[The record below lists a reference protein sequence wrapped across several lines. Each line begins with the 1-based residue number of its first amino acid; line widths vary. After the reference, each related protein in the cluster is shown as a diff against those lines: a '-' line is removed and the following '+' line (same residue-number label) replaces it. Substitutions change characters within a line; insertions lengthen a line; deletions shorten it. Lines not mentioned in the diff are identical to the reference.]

1 MSFDYGNM
9 MKQAKI
15 MQKKLLEI
23 QQELKELEFEA
34 SAGGGAVKVKVNG
47 SQEILEIKINKD
59 MVDEGDMEMVE
70 DMVMVA
76 VNDALKQSRDE
87 AKNRMAGLTGG
98 MSIPGL
104 F

>member
-1 MSFDYGNM
+1 LSFDYGNM

>member
-1 MSFDYGNM
+1 MSLNYGNM

-15 MQKKLLEI
+15 MQQKLLEI
-23 QQELKELEFEA
+23 QQELKKMEFEA
-34 SAGGGAVKVKVNG
+34 SAGGGAVQVRVNG
-47 SQEILEIKINKD
+47 GQEIVEVKIDKD
-59 MVDEGDMEMVE
+59 MVDSGDMEMIE

-76 VNDALKQSRDE
+76 INDAIKQSKDE

-98 MSIPGL
+98 MNIPGL

>member
-1 MSFDYGNM
+1 
-9 MKQAKI
+9 
-15 MQKKLLEI
+15 
-23 QQELKELEFEA
+23 
-34 SAGGGAVKVKVNG
+34 
-47 SQEILEIKINKD
+47 
-59 MVDEGDMEMVE
+59 
-70 DMVMVA
+70 MVMVA

>member
-15 MQKKLLEI
+15 MQKRMLEI

>member
-1 MSFDYGNM
+1 MSFDYGSM

-15 MQKKLLEI
+15 MQKRMMEA
-23 QQELKELEFEA
+23 QEELKNMEFEA

-47 SQEILEIKINKD
+47 SQEVMEVKIDKEIID
-59 MVDEGDMEMVE
+59 AGDIEMIE

-76 VNDALKQSRDE
+76 VNDAVKQSKDE
-87 AKNRMAGLTGG
+87 VKNKMSAITGG

>member
-1 MSFDYGNM
+1 MGFDYGSM

-15 MQKKLLEI
+15 MQKRMMEA
-23 QQELKELEFEA
+23 QEELKNMEFEA

-47 SQEILEIKINKD
+47 SQEVMEVKIDKEIID
-59 MVDEGDMEMVE
+59 AGDIEMIE

-76 VNDALKQSRDE
+76 VNDAVKQSKDE
-87 AKNRMAGLTGG
+87 VKNKMSAITGG

>member
-1 MSFDYGNM
+1 MGFDYGNM

-23 QQELKELEFEA
+23 KQELKSLEFEA
-34 SAGGGAVKVKVNG
+34 SAGGGAVKAKVNG
-47 SQEILEIKINKD
+47 SQEIMEIKINKD
-59 MVDEGDMEMVE
+59 MVDAGDMKMVE

-87 AKNRMAGLTGG
+87 AKNRMASLTGG

>member
-1 MSFDYGNM
+1 MGFDYGSM

-15 MQKKLLEI
+15 MQKRMQEA
-23 QQELKELEFEA
+23 QEELKKMEFEA

-47 SQEILEIKINKD
+47 SQEVMEVKINKD
-59 MVDEGDMEMVE
+59 MVDAGDIEMIE

-76 VNDALKQSRDE
+76 MNDAVKQSKDE
-87 AKNRMAGLTGG
+87 VKNKMSAITGG

-104 F
+104 S